1 MGPEALAQVLRPLEL
16 LVPADRASS
25 LLAGLAEG
33 DDAAVYRLNDGQALV
48 FTVDFFTPVVDDPY
62 DFGAIAAA
70 NALSDVYATGGQPVL
85 ALNLAAFPPD
95 LPMAVIQEI
104 IRGGAEKA
112 AEAGCAVG
120 GGHTITDIEPKYGLA
135 VVGLAHPDQVLL
147 KSGAV
152 PGDVLVLTKPL
163 GTGAITTA
171 AKNGDCPPEVLAGA
185 VASMKQLNRDALDVV
200 RAHGVRACTD
210 VTGFAFPGHALELA
224 EKSTVGLRIYA
235 DSLPYLSGAAA
246 LAAAGNLPGGAKR
259 NRLFYEPKLAFDPGL
274 GEDFRALYFVP
285 ETSGG
290 LLAAI
295 PAGQARSCLAA
306 LLAAGM
312 DAALVGDVVEKI
324 DGPAMYVA
332 KGTRPAD
339 S

>member
-1 MGPEALAQVLRPLEL
+1 MGPEALAQVLRPLEM
-16 LVPADRASS
+16 LVPVKSASS

-33 DDAAVYRLNDGQALV
+33 DDAAVYKLNSSQALV

-70 NALSDVYATGGQPVL
+70 NALSDVYATGGQPLL
-85 ALNLAAFPPD
+85 ALNLAAFPTD

-120 GGHTITDIEPKYGLA
+120 GGHTVTDKEPKFGLA
-135 VVGLAHPDQVLL
+135 VVGVAHPDQVLL

-152 PGDVLVLTKPL
+152 AGDLLVLTKPL

-171 AKNGDCPPEVLAGA
+171 AKNGDCPHEFLSMAIS
-185 VASMKQLNRDALDVV
+185 SMKRLNRDALEVI
-200 RAHGVRACTD
+200 RGFGVRACTD

-224 EKSTVGLRIYA
+224 EKSKVNLRIYA
-235 DSLPYLSGAAA
+235 DKLPYLPGAVV
-246 LAAAGNLPGGAKR
+246 LAAAGQLPGGAKR
-259 NRLFYEPKLAFDPGL
+259 NRSYYEPRITFASELS
-274 GEDFRALYFVP
+274 EQFRALYFVP

-295 PAGQARSCLAA
+295 PPDQAKACLST
-306 LLAAGM
+306 LLAAGVE
-312 DAALVGDVVEKI
+312 AAIVGRVLEK
-324 DGPAMYVA
+324 DEGPAMQVVT
-332 KGTRPAD
+332 GTD
-339 S
+339 

>member
-1 MGPEALAQVLRPLEL
+1 MGPEALAQVLRPLAM
-16 LVPADRASS
+16 LVPADRAPS

-33 DDAAVYRLNDGQALV
+33 DDAAVYRLNDGQVLV

-95 LPMAVIQEI
+95 LPMEVIQEI

-120 GGHTITDIEPKYGLA
+120 GGHTVTDIEPKFGMA
-135 VVGLAHPDQVLL
+135 VVGLARPDQVLL
-147 KSGAV
+147 KSGAL

-171 AKNGDCPPEVLAGA
+171 AKEGVCPPEVLAGA
-185 VASMKQLNRDALDVV
+185 VASMKRLNRDALEVV
-200 RAHGVRACTD
+200 RSHGARACTD
-210 VTGFAFPGHALELA
+210 VTGFSFAGHALELA
-224 EKSTVGLRIYA
+224 DKGSVGLRIYA
-235 DSLPYLSGAAA
+235 DSLPYLPGAAD
-246 LAAAGNLPGGAKR
+246 LAGAGQLPGGAKR
-259 NRLFYEPKLAFDPGL
+259 NRSFYGPKIGFDPNL
-274 GEDFRALYFVP
+274 DEAFRALYFVP

-295 PAGQARSCLAA
+295 PPEQARACLAA
-306 LLAAGM
+306 LLDAGM
-312 DAALVGDVVEKI
+312 DAAIVGDVVGKS

-332 KGTRPAD
+332 SGTRPVG

>member
-16 LVPADRASS
+16 LVPVDRTSS

-85 ALNLAAFPPD
+85 ALNLAAFPTD
-95 LPMAVIQEI
+95 LPMTVIQEI

-147 KSGAV
+147 KSGAL

-171 AKNGDCPPEVLAGA
+171 AKNGVCPCDVLEGA
-185 VASMKQLNRDALDVV
+185 VASMKRLNRDALAVI

-224 EKSTVGLRIYA
+224 DKGGVGLRIHA

-246 LAAAGNLPGGAKR
+246 LAAAGQLPGGAKR
-259 NRLFYEPKLAFDPGL
+259 NRKYYEPKLAFDPDL
-274 GEDFRALYFVP
+274 GEDFRALFFVP

-295 PAGQARSCLAA
+295 PPEQAQACLVA
-306 LLAAGM
+306 LLSAGM

-332 KGTRPAD
+332 KGKGPAG

>member
-1 MGPEALAQVLRPLEL
+1 MGPEALAQVLRPLAM
-16 LVPADRASS
+16 LVPVDRASS
-25 LLAGLAEG
+25 LLAGLGEG
-33 DDAAVYRLNDGQALV
+33 DDAAVYRLNDDQCLV
-48 FTVDFFTPVVDDPY
+48 FSVDFFTPVVDDPY

-70 NALSDVYATGGQPVL
+70 NALSDVYATGGKPVL
-85 ALNLAAFPPD
+85 ALNLAAFPKD

-120 GGHTITDIEPKYGLA
+120 GGHTIMDIEPKFGLA
-135 VVGLAHPDQVLL
+135 VVGLAHPDQILL
-147 KSGAV
+147 KSGAL
-152 PGDVLVLTKPL
+152 PADVLVLTKPL

-171 AKNGDCPPEVLAGA
+171 AKNGVCPPEVLAGA
-185 VASMKQLNRDALDVV
+185 VTSMKRLNRDALDVLRV
-200 RAHGVRACTD
+200 HGVRACTD

-224 EKSTVGLRIYA
+224 DKGGVGLQIYE
-235 DSLPYLSGAAA
+235 DSLPYLSGAMQ
-246 LAAAGNLPGGAKR
+246 LSREGQLPGGAKH
-259 NRLFYEPKLAFDPGL
+259 NRSFYEPKIGFAPDLS
-274 GEDFRALYFVP
+274 EDFRALFFVP

-295 PAGQARSCLAA
+295 PPEQAQACLTA

-312 DAALVGDVVEKI
+312 DAAIVGEVVEKG

-332 KGTRPAD
+332 KLQYKP
-339 S
+339 